1 MDFSFTEEQDL
12 FRRTVR
18 RFAEKEL
25 LPKYAYWDKSE
36 EFPWEIS
43 RKMGELGLTGLRVPE
58 RYGGVAADFVTCG
71 IAAEEC
77 ARGDFNCT
85 YFVMMNL
92 VTGNILSLYG
102 DEELREEWLPR
113 LARGEVTFAGAIT

>member
-18 RFAEKEL
+18 QFAEKEL